1 MNPPITLSLDH
12 PITFDLSP
20 SLRSKDHVTSTMP
33 IAADAITEARTA
45 GLGPLEYL
53 QQRGYVQDVS
63 DPEGLRRAFAAGVVT
78 AYQGFDPTAPSLHVG
93 HMLGMMM
100 LATLQRFGH
109 RPIAL
114 GGGGTALVGDPSG
127 KTSTRAL
134 VSEADIRSNLE
145 RVLPQ
150 FARYLD
156 FEGGRWGANPPA
168 LLLNNADWLLD
179 LRYIPFLR
187 DIGRHFSVNE
197 MLAAETYRTRLE
209 TTGLNF
215 VEFNYRLVQAYDFL
229 HLFRAEGCT
238 LQLGGSDQW
247 GNITAGV
254 ELIRKADG
262 GHAFAFV
269 CPLLTT
275 ASGEKMGK
283 SEGNSLWLDPELTTP
298 YDFYQY
304 WINVDDADVARLL
317 RLYTFLPEPRIAELT
332 SASGES
338 LRPAKHA
345 LAREVTALAHG
356 EDAAAAAEAA
366 ARALFGGAPD
376 RDDPNLPTTVIAAV
390 EAAQMSIADVFVAAG
405 LVSSRGEARRK
416 AAEGA
421 LWLDGQRVAEVD
433 APFQPGESDALL
445 RFGKKR
451 YRRIRVAS

>member
-1 MNPPITLSLDH
+1 
-12 PITFDLSP
+12 
-20 SLRSKDHVTSTMP
+20 VTSTMP
-33 IAADAITEARTA
+33 IAADAIADARAA

-53 QQRGYVQDVS
+53 KQRGYVQDVS
-63 DPEGLRRAFAAGVVT
+63 DPEGLRRAFAEGVVT
-78 AYQGFDPTAPSLHVG
+78 AYVGFDPTAPSLHVG

-127 KTSTRAL
+127 KTATRAI
-134 VSEADIRSNLE
+134 VSEDAIRANLE
-145 RVLPQ
+145 RILPQ

-156 FEGGRWGANPPA
+156 FDGGRWGDNPPA

-229 HLFRAEGCT
+229 HLYRTESCA
-238 LQLGGSDQW
+238 LQMGGSDQW
-247 GNITAGV
+247 GNIVAGV

-262 GHAFAFV
+262 GHAFALV
-269 CPLLTT
+269 CPLLTV

-304 WINVDDADVARLL
+304 WINVDDADVERLL
-317 RLYTFLPEPRIAELT
+317 RLYTFLPESRIAEVT
-332 SASGES
+332 AASGEG
-338 LRPAKHA
+338 LRGAKQA
-345 LAREVTALAHG
+345 LAREVTALTHG
-356 EDAAAAAEAA
+356 QDAVTAAEAA
-366 ARALFGGAPD
+366 SRALFSGAPD
-376 RDDPNLPTTVIAAV
+376 LDDPNIPTTELPAA
-390 EAAQMSIADVFVAAG
+390 EAAGMTVADVFIAAG

-421 LWLDGQRVAEVD
+421 LWLDGVRITNVD
-433 APFQPGESDALL
+433 ESFQPSVGDVLL

-451 YRRIRVAS
+451 FRRVRVGP